1 MVLSRE
7 KAARGEG
14 QRGGQLLVLQLPP
27 ADHREGDTGAQSDGQ
42 AWSDSSPKPLPTR
55 EPSDG
60 RMHVPPTNV
69 Y

>member
-27 ADHREGDTGAQSDGQ
+27 ADHHEGDTGAQSDRQ
-42 AWSDSSPKPLPTR
+42 AWSDFT
-55 EPSDG
+55 EA
-60 RMHVPPTNV
+60 PPDTGAL
-69 Y
+69 